1 MMAIRP
7 GLSVLLVFFS
17 LLLAPGLRAE
27 TPDAALSSLIDTAR
41 RAAEGA
47 ESCYAPSLDRL
58 VRLFCT
64 AEMRVGVRDG
74 YPLFGGQ
81 KDGGR
86 TGYDVDVARAIA
98 DRLGLEP
105 IFTGVTPANR
115 IALLGEDKI
124 DLVIATLGHNSQR
137 DGQAR
142 FIRPHYFQSQTV
154 VIGPKGL
161 KAADWE
167 DLAGRTVCVTVG
179 NGSNAQMISHNT
191 HLMLFE
197 SAAELPRR
205 LQDETCLL
213 AAQDNSFFDYFFTDP
228 AFAARFEEKFGFAQV
243 PWGMA
248 VARGGTD
255 DLARGL
261 ELISQIFHRD
271 GVFIEI
277 ARRNS
282 VSTGFL
288 EAQRAIWN
296 EQRCDTAD
304 GEVRGDCLLGP
315 LDANLAR
322 TAFADEV
329 TAFETRLAD
338 LTGIEVSL
346 PMFKTVPAW
355 TLFKDGVFN
364 SLILVF
370 GALAATFFFA
380 IVLGAIQSSRHAVLH
395 VPAHAVT
402 VVLQSSPVLLTVVI
416 AATVAQSFFPYSSE
430 VAIGAAVVALGLM
443 NGSNAGQAISEAMR
457 TLRREHGQ
465 ADTPMTGLFPRA
477 VARSATQIVSFLI
490 NAAKGTPVASIIGAP
505 ELLSSL
511 TDITSF
517 ASGRA
522 TTYTM
527 LLVFYILIV
536 FVVIWLCEGAKYLL
550 ERRLA

>member
-1 MMAIRP
+1 MANRS
-7 GLSVLLVFFS
+7 GLSVLVLFFG
-17 LLLAPGLRAE
+17 LLLPPALRAE
-27 TPDAALSSLIDTAR
+27 TPDAALSTLIDGARQTAE
-41 RAAEGA
+41 AADN
-47 ESCYAPSLDRL
+47 CYAPGLDRL
-58 VRLFCT
+58 VRLLCT
-64 AEMRVGVRDG
+64 AEIRVGVRDG
-74 YPLFGGQ
+74 YPLFGAR
-81 KDGGR
+81 KDGQR
-86 TGYDVDVARAIA
+86 IGYDVDVAQAIA
-98 DRLGLEP
+98 ERLNLEP
-105 IFTGVTPANR
+105 TFTGVTPANR

-154 VIGPKGL
+154 VIGPKDL
-161 KAADWE
+161 KVSDWE
-167 DLAGRTVCVTVG
+167 GVAGKTVCVTVG

-205 LQDETCLL
+205 LRDETCLL
-213 AAQDNSFFDYFFTDP
+213 AAQDNSFFDNFFTD
-228 AFAARFEEKFGFAQV
+228 ADFADRFEEKFGFAQV

-248 VARGGTD
+248 VARDGAD
-255 DLARGL
+255 DLARAL

-277 ARRNS
+277 AQRNRI
-282 VSTGFL
+282 STAFL
-288 EAQRAIWN
+288 EAQRAVWT
-296 EQRCDTAD
+296 EERCDVAE
-304 GEVRGDCLLGP
+304 GESRGDCLLGP

-322 TAFADEV
+322 TDFADEV
-329 TAFETRLAD
+329 AAFETWLAD
-338 LTGIEVSL
+338 LTGIQISL

-355 TLFKDGVFN
+355 TLFKDGVIN

-370 GALAATFFFA
+370 GALAATFVFA
-380 IVLGAIQSSRHAVLH
+380 LILGAIQSSRHAVLH
-395 VPAHAVT
+395 APAHVVT
-402 VVLQSSPVLLTVVI
+402 VILQSSPVLLTVVI
-416 AATVAQSFFPYSSE
+416 AATVAQSFLPYSSE

-443 NGSNAGQAISEAMR
+443 NGSNAGQAISEAMG

-465 ADTPMTGLFPRA
+465 ADVPMTGLFPRA